1 MCADY
6 LSAVIAVPTRLTVL
20 FIVAVVL
27 FVNPHAVSFCDSCAR
42 VSFYTYYICLI
53 VPYHR
58 RFLVNLVCSVTNWCR
73 GQNYILYFTPRS
85 VFL

>member
-27 FVNPHAVSFCDSCAR
+27 FVNPHAVRFCDPLQPYLSWSSTDER
-42 VSFYTYYICLI
+42 VRYSSPASSI
-53 VPYHR
+53 VTAHK
-58 RFLVNLVCSVTNWCR
+58 LVAISGTQTTSIINTSR
-73 GQNYILYFTPRS
+73 
-85 VFL
+85 